1 MKASAYLL
9 ELRLYARGCL
19 FVKQRFSFTTTPKP
33 FHIHR
38 FFYEL
43 SSLKNLT
50 AEFG

>member
-1 MKASAYLL
+1 MKVSAYLL

-38 FFYEL
+38 CFYEPG
-43 SSLKNLT
+43 SLKTIT